1 VVGVVEEKAAWGWRR
16 GNSAWVGSELEKE
29 RIFDARKWKGIAGEE
44 SIDEK
49 WEGTVCATFVVGS
62 RVRIRRVTS

>member
-1 VVGVVEEKAAWGWRR
+1 MVEEKATQGGRR
-16 GNSAWVGSELEKE
+16 GNSAWVGSELEKK
-29 RIFDARKWKGIAGEE
+29 RLFDARKWKGIDGEE

-62 RVRIRRVTS
+62 RVRIRRLTS